1 MWSSERSASRRL
13 EDTSPYDDDIEDMP
27 ESPKRYREVYADDF
41 ITQDLQAPL
50 STLPVQTA
58 KLLLQIFSESPSTFY
73 QSLEDP
79 NLDLCHEISR
89 EEMREAVERLK
100 GVSAAEEGKAILA
113 SFSEDTPNLTIF
125 EVCSR
130 VGRGDLLR
138 DLQSAAQARLLSLI
152 LKGTA
157 TMQQVI
163 RLLRAG
169 ADPTR
174 QNLSCFVNLK
184 GEAKRTKIEVGPDRS
199 GSHRGAL
206 MSGTPLHWVCW
217 AASRL
222 QAASGPLSAARQQHY
237 LEISRWLCDIAPMA
251 LFLKNDNQQTPL
263 ELLMAN
269 TPSRDELRCGRCG
282 QTGHVEKECLREPAK
297 PSKML
302 VAALARGLS
311 KAMQQYPLLS
321 AARLVDGGGLR
332 AAIDRAKE
340 LLLEGEEAVD
350 GPAVEALEVLLAQ
363 SQAEAVEATAPALPS
378 TAQLSAAESLGGLAV
393 ARARQKAMAAIHQTK
408 EEEMEQADNAALRRQ
423 LAALQE
429 TRQRERQE
437 LEASIEALE
446 AQLSE
451 AQRRAEEAEVQVV
464 CLTPQPQQA
473 QQEKQHLPAS
483 SSEMAGGTET
493 GDASSEAAF
502 IAHLRQRRLIA
513 SGCQDLPEH
522 VREGVQQLSDSL
534 CAAVERLASDL
545 YESECHFLYEIIQ
558 NAEDAHA
565 RDRPQESAEPRLSL
579 RLGPPSVAFP
589 HGYFIS
595 ENNEAGFT
603 ERDVTALCDISAS
616 SKKKPL
622 PGVAGGSIGCKGIGF
637 KSVFTVSDRA
647 HVLSK
652 GFTFVFDVAGPL
664 GKLGYVTPTWLSG
677 QDVAALPAEVAQ
689 AHAAGRTVL
698 FLPLRAPGLASAI
711 GQEMDELSAQ
721 GRASLLFLRR
731 LCCIE
736 LLRQVNHQPRLLRR
750 TGQVFADESQQARS
764 VSVVMEQ
771 LGDASKHEHRYVV
784 YRHKATVES
793 SAAGTATAEL
803 VLAFPVMG
811 EDESG
816 RCEPLFCSLPIR
828 QVGFGFALHCDCFDL
843 VANRSDLHRGSV
855 ANRAVRD
862 ALPEAF
868 AGACQSSSEISQHAL
883 QLLGEP
889 VADPFWRVA
898 REGILERLSEVSCVQ
913 TSMGDLRKPGEVL
926 LRGSGSLRRASEL
939 MPAELVR
946 ASCGRSLCDTSDSSE
961 ERLLRKLGAE
971 DFAAKHLG
979 QCLAFRGGAWPQG
992 WVASIWDGG
1001 SAEGLRRVAAL
1012 YNLLGAIVRPGEEE
1026 GNEAV
1031 DLLLQLPSLPLFPLL
1046 RDKNERSEFVCAKL
1060 EEGPIYLGLCPA
1072 LSERWQL
1079 VLGTH
1084 SALRLLPP
1092 SMKTSL
1098 DSLGTQLLT
1107 SLGIEPPSRVQLAEA
1122 ALQRQL
1128 EVVPCVPAPQPVAY
1142 CCWAALAVLRDLW
1155 AEPLGDGAEI
1165 RGIMAVCHALKNLGT
1180 CKSVEAAEALVKL
1193 KGEEGGI
1200 GAILLAPADEM
1211 RPPPSLRCPSLLGHS
1226 RELPADLV
1234 ERIEGFLGTSSVAVG
1249 PPQKLQTWPLADCQ
1263 DAHQRRLEALLWEAF
1278 FVDCLGAQ
1286 PRRPADWRQ
1295 ERVPADLAFS
1305 LGQELGS
1312 DGARS
1317 LWVSLLDEKAV
1328 PDAVFRYATRRLSH
1342 AADRAWLSELPARA
1356 KLRVRELFLHSVYW
1370 PVAGAA
1376 LNGLY
1381 LDLPQLGAAEGR
1393 GFQLQQCL
1401 RGLGARAHLDIEGL
1415 AAALEALLRGLCRS
1429 PAHFARIYSNIDT
1442 LETTAEPGH
1451 AKHAVEVEHF
1461 LQQSIFDPALPD
1473 PVKANDC
1480 VWELP
1485 KNELLAQCCS
1495 LTVLRDIYTTFG
1507 DVQLKRYFEARGV
1520 PAMPNT
1526 AESYLRMCQN
1536 LMDAAEELGKA
1547 WRRAEGNPEMAL
1559 VTLPGSP
1566 KPNGAS
1572 RIGAVDFLNQ
1582 VWDALLFIYK
1592 GMSSLEGQQRDAL
1605 RPFSP
1610 VHTLLVPLPC
1620 PQGGPPQVSSMLEV
1634 ARFYDGALFRRI
1646 SVCESF
1652 WEVAPDL
1659 ADSPAAAWAMSLAFP
1674 PELKPLFVECFGV
1687 REVVDTA
1694 GLREGILARVN
1705 HGKRGGI
1712 SRPGGFGFGSFGSE
1726 LGSKAV
1732 NELGLPDEL
1741 LRALGDGRGSGTSE
1755 GDALAAAEEAL
1766 ASLRRRPGGG
1776 GHSSGD
1782 EDNLVAPAL
1791 PARSVRCPA
1800 APERRLRRAGHAR
1813 GRRGERVA
1821 VYRVQRLEM
1830 RGLELARGYD
1840 ASEKELDDLA
1850 VVLQGLVSVF
1860 QLDCD
1865 CVAIVNGDV
1874 VTTQDDKGDC
1884 HHGARRHWPLLFS
1897 AGLRPAAESSFWFG
1911 EFCHALA
1918 HRSTGPGHGAH
1929 HSRVMQILMAQHFDA
1944 FAQHFSQ
1951 AQLGQQVPTRARRR
1965 RSSSSRRSRRRR
1977 RKR

>member
-1 MWSSERSASRRL
+1 MTRTRHERKIRLSRSTSE
-13 EDTSPYDDDIEDMP
+13 DDGEDMP
-27 ESPKRYREVYADDF
+27 VSPKRYREVYADDF
-41 ITQDLQAPL
+41 INQDSHDAPL
-50 STLPVQTA
+50 STLPVQVA
-58 KLLLQIFSESPSTFY
+58 KLLLQIFSEDPFTFKID
-73 QSLEDP
+73 LEDSF
-79 NLDLCHEISR
+79 DICHEISR

-100 GVSAAEEGKAILA
+100 GVSAAKEAPAILA
-113 SFSEDTPNLTIF
+113 SFSEDIPNVTIF

-130 VGRGDLLR
+130 VGHGELLR
-138 DLQSAAQARLLSLI
+138 DLQSAAQARLRHLI
-152 LKGTA
+152 FEGTA
-157 TMQQVI
+157 TMQQVF

-174 QNLSCFVNLK
+174 QNLSCFVNLQ
-184 GEAKRTKIEVGPDRS
+184 GEAKRPRIEMGPEK
-199 GSHRGAL
+199 GARGAWL
-206 MSGTPLHWVCW
+206 SGTPLHWVCW
-217 AASRL
+217 ATGRVPS
-222 QAASGPLSAARQQHY
+222 QRQQHY
-237 LEISRWLCDIAPMA
+237 LEICRWLCDIAPLA

-263 ELLMAN
+263 ELLMAQS
-269 TPSRDELRCGRCG
+269 PSPGGASGGELRCSRCG
-282 QTGHVEKECLREPAK
+282 QSGHVEKECLRAPAE

-321 AARLVDGGGLR
+321 ASCLVDGGGLR
-332 AAIDRAKE
+332 KAVGTARE
-340 LLLEGEEAVD
+340 LLLQGDDAVD
-350 GPAVEALEVLLAQ
+350 GCAVEALDALLLQ
-363 SQAEAVEATAPALPS
+363 SPQAELPS
-378 TAQLSAAESLGGLAV
+378 SSQLSAAQSLGGLAV
-393 ARARQKAMAAIHQTK
+393 ARARQKAIASIKSVAEAET
-408 EEEMEQADNAALRRQ
+408 EQADNASLRRQ

-437 LEASIEALE
+437 LEASVEALE

-451 AQRRAEEAEVQVV
+451 AQRRAEEAEVQVA
-464 CLTPQPQQA
+464 CLAPQPQHVE
-473 QQEKQHLPAS
+473 QERQHAS
-483 SSEMAGGTET
+483 ARTSSKTAGVL
-493 GDASSEAAF
+493 DHASDVSSEAAF
-502 IAHLRQRRLIA
+502 ISHLRRRRLIA
-513 SGCQDLPEH
+513 SGPELPEH

-565 RDRPQESAEPRLSL
+565 RDRPKESAEPRLSL

-622 PGVAGGSIGCKGIGF
+622 PGVSGGSIGCKGIGF

-664 GKLGYVTPTWLSG
+664 GKLGYVTPTWLSST
-677 QDVAALPAEVAQ
+677 DIAALPPEVAA

-736 LLRQVNHQPRLLRR
+736 LLRQVNNPPRLLRR
-750 TGQVFADESQQARS
+750 TGEILADESRKTRC
-764 VSVVMEQ
+764 VSVVIEQ
-771 LGDASKHEHRYVV
+771 QGEDASKHEHRYLV
-784 YRHKATVES
+784 YCHKIVVES
-793 SAAGTATAEL
+793 STAEL
-803 VLAFPVMG
+803 VLAFPVTA
-811 EDESG
+811 ENDEAG

-862 ALPEAF
+862 VLPEAF
-868 AGACQSSSEISQHAL
+868 AGACRSSSEISQCAL

-913 TSMGDLRKPGEVL
+913 TSTGDLRKPGEVL
-926 LRGSGSLRRASEL
+926 LRGSGPLRRATEL
-939 MPAELVR
+939 LPAELVL
-946 ASCGRSLCDTSDSSE
+946 ASCGRSLCDASDSSE

-979 QCLAFRGGAWPQG
+979 QCLAFRGGSWPQG
-992 WVASIWDGG
+992 WVASVWDSG
-1001 SAEGLRRVAAL
+1001 SAEGLRRVASL
-1012 YNLLGAIVRPGEEE
+1012 YNLLGIIVRPGEEE
-1026 GNEAV
+1026 ANEAV

-1046 RDKNERSEFVCAKL
+1046 RDKDDRSEVVCACL

-1072 LSERWQL
+1072 LSEQWQL
-1079 VLGTH
+1079 VLGAQG
-1084 SALRLLPP
+1084 ALRLLPP
-1092 SMKTSL
+1092 AMKTSL
-1098 DSLGTQLLT
+1098 DSSGLQLLKT
-1107 SLGIEPPSRVQLAEA
+1107 LGIEPPSRVQLAEA

-1128 EVVPCVPAPQPVAY
+1128 EMVACEAAAQPVAY
-1142 CCWAALAVLRDLW
+1142 CCWAALAILRDLW
-1155 AEPLGDGAEI
+1155 AERVGDAVEPQ
-1165 RGIMAVCHALKNLGT
+1165 GIMAVCHALKNLGT
-1180 CKSVEAAEALVKL
+1180 CSTLEAAEALVKR
-1193 KGEEGGI
+1193 KGDEGGL
-1200 GAILLAPADEM
+1200 GALLLAPADGEL
-1211 RPPPSLRCPSLLGHS
+1211 RPPPALRCPSLLGHS
-1226 RELPADLV
+1226 RELPSDLV
-1234 ERIEGFLGTSSVAVG
+1234 ERIEGFLGASSMAVG

-1263 DAHQRRLEALLWEAF
+1263 DAQQRRLEALLWEAF
-1278 FVDCLGAQ
+1278 FVDGLGAQ

-1295 ERVPADLAFS
+1295 ERVPADLTFS

-1328 PDAVFRYATRRLSH
+1328 PEAVFRYATRRLLH
-1342 AADRAWLSELPARA
+1342 PADRAWLSELPARA

-1370 PVAGAA
+1370 PVVGAA

-1381 LDLPQLGAAEGR
+1381 LDLPQLGAADGR

-1401 RGLGARAHLDIEGL
+1401 RGLGARAQLDIEGL
-1415 AAALEALLRGLCRS
+1415 AAALEALLRGMCRL
-1429 PAHFARIYSNIDT
+1429 PAHFARIYSHIDT
-1442 LETTAEPGH
+1442 LETTAEPGQ
-1451 AKHAVEVEHF
+1451 AKHPEEVEWF
-1461 LQQSIFDPALPD
+1461 LRRSIFDPALTE
-1473 PVKANDC
+1473 PVKASAC

-1485 KNELLAQCCS
+1485 KNELLAQCCN
-1495 LTVLRDIYTTFG
+1495 LTVLRDIYTPFG

-1520 PAMPNT
+1520 PSVPNT
-1526 AESYLRMCQN
+1526 AESYLQMCHT
-1536 LMDAAEELGKA
+1536 LMDAAEELGRA

-1559 VTLPGSP
+1559 VSPGRP
-1566 KPNGAS
+1566 GAS

-1582 VWDALLFIYK
+1582 VWDALIFIYK
-1592 GMSSLEGQQRDAL
+1592 GMSSLEGHQRDAL

-1646 SVCESF
+1646 SICESF

-1659 ADSPAAAWAMSLAFP
+1659 ADSPAAAWAFSLAFP
-1674 PELKPLFVECFGV
+1674 AELKPLFVDCFGV

-1694 GLREGILARVN
+1694 ALREGILARVN
-1705 HGKRGGI
+1705 HGKRAGGM
-1712 SRPGGFGFGSFGSE
+1712 SRPGGFGSFGGGSE

-1741 LRALGDGRGSGTSE
+1741 LRALGGDGRATGSSE

-1766 ASLRRRPGGG
+1766 ASLRRRSGGG
-1776 GHSSGD
+1776 GRSSGE
-1782 EDNLVAPAL
+1782 EDDHLVAPAL

-1800 APERRLRRAGHAR
+1800 APERRLKRAANAR

-1821 VYRVQRLEM
+1821 VYNVQRPEM
-1830 RGLELARGYD
+1830 RGLQLARGYD
-1840 ASEKELDDLA
+1840 ASQRELDELA
-1850 VVLQGLVSVF
+1850 SVLQGLVSVF
-1860 QLDCD
+1860 RLDSD

-1874 VTTQDDKGDC
+1874 VTAQDDKGEC

-1897 AGLRPAAESSFWFG
+1897 AGLRPPAESSFWFG

-1918 HRSTGPGHGAH
+1918 HRSTGPSHGAH
-1929 HSRVMQILMAQHFDA
+1929 HSRVMQILMAQYFDA

-1951 AQLGQQVPTRARRR
+1951 AQLGQQVPTRTRRR
-1965 RSSSSRRSRRRR
+1965 RSTSSSSRRSRRRR
-1977 RKR
+1977 RHKR